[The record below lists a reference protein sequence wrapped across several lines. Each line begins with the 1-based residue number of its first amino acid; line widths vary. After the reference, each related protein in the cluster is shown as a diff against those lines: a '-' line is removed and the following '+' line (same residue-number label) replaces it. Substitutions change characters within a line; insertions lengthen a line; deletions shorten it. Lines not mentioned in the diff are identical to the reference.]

1 MFQEDLTIDEVL
13 ADPLILQVMRADG
26 ITAYQLRGL
35 LEEVRDRTCKSE
47 PSKLRTRDSDRV
59 RESWQL
65 DTVGRPRKC
74 IATKHNLKR
83 HSAIRPWSI
92 VVP

>member
-1 MFQEDLTIDEVL
+1 MFHEDLTIDEVL

-47 PSKLRTRDSDRV
+47 PSELTY
-59 RESWQL
+59 
-65 DTVGRPRKC
+65 T
-74 IATKHNLKR
+74 
-83 HSAIRPWSI
+83 
-92 VVP
+92 